1 LTNATNI
8 EYTFLGYKLFPGCP
22 ACGGCIK
29 NKYWI
34 GVYNIMTTRIIATGA
49 YVPEQVITNDDLA
62 KIVDTSDEW
71 ITKRTGIKERHISSG
86 ENTSVLAVNT
96 ARQLLERAGVE
107 AGSIDLIIVASVTAD
122 YGTPSLGCMIQ
133 KETGA
138 VNAVAFDITA
148 ACSGFMFAL
157 SIADKYI
164 RTGIYNNALVIG
176 AETLSKIIDW
186 TDRST
191 CVLFGDGAGGAY
203 IEKSETDGIIKEEI
217 GTKGEL
223 YGILTEGYVECYN
236 VFNQERDDAKDR
248 LWYVNMNGREVFK
261 FATKSVV
268 KSVERVL
275 SEAGVK
281 TDELKYIIPH
291 QANTRIVEVISNK
304 LGIPYDKF
312 YINIDRYGN
321 TSSAS
326 IPIALNELN
335 EKGLI
340 NRGDKI
346 LLTGFGGGMTWGTM
360 LVSW

>member
-1 LTNATNI
+1 
-8 EYTFLGYKLFPGCP
+8 
-22 ACGGCIK
+22 
-29 NKYWI
+29 
-34 GVYNIMTTRIIATGA
+34 MTTRIIATGA
-49 YVPEQVITNDDLA
+49 YAPVQVITNNDLA

-71 ITKRTGIKERHISSG
+71 ITQRTGIKERHISSG

-96 ARQLLERAGVE
+96 AKLLLERAGVE
-107 AGSIDLIIVASVTAD
+107 AESVELIIVASVTPD
-122 YGTPSLGCMIQ
+122 YGTPSLGCMVQ
-133 KETGA
+133 KEIGA
-138 VNAVAFDITA
+138 VNAVAFDIAA

-164 RTGIYNNALVIG
+164 RTGVYNNAIVIG
-176 AETLSKIIDW
+176 AETLSKIVDW
-186 TDRST
+186 SDRST

-203 IEKSETDGIIKEEI
+203 VEKSETDGIIKEEI

-223 YGILTEGYVECYN
+223 YDILTEGYTSCSN
-236 VFNQERDDAKDR
+236 AFNGNKSGTDP

-275 SEAGVK
+275 SGAGVSP
-281 TDELKYIIPH
+281 DGLAYVVPH
-291 QANTRIVEVISNK
+291 QANVRIVEVISNK
-304 LGIPYDKF
+304 LKIPYEKF
-312 YINIDRYGN
+312 YMNMDRYGN

-335 EKGLI
+335 EKGLVK
-340 NRGDKI
+340 RGDKI